1 MFGFGTNKKGETDMT
16 VRELRNMLDD
26 IEDQDAE
33 LVIFSDPEGN
43 EVISE
48 VEIEKFELNDGED
61 ADDYDLKD
69 GAFCIIPTGWI

>member
-1 MFGFGTNKKGETDMT
+1 MT

>member
-1 MFGFGTNKKGETDMT
+1 MT

-48 VEIEKFELNDGED
+48 IEIEKFELNDGED

-69 GAFCIIPTGWI
+69 GTFCIIPSGWI